1 MPADAG
7 PDHHG
12 PVLCCAVLAL
22 KGGVGKTTTVLGL
35 AGAAWERGLRTLV
48 IDLDPQANATAAL
61 EAGNISYTTNDVLAD
76 ARPGV
81 AADAVVAS
89 GWGEH
94 VDLLASERALAHRAV
109 PVGRNSAQRLRVA
122 LQGVTQRYDL
132 VLVDCPP
139 SLGELTRNA
148 LAAATHA
155 LIVTEPTF
163 FALAGAAQAADAI
176 AVVRGETNLNLRLC
190 GILVNRARPHTSE
203 HALRIAE
210 LRAAYGALVLD
221 FVIPDRTCVQQA
233 QGACV
238 PIQTWRSPAARAI
251 CEAYDDVLQ
260 TLLDQVV
267 DRPALAA
274 GTERR

>member
-1 MPADAG
+1 MPADTG
-7 PDHHG
+7 PDRHA
-12 PVLCCAVLAL
+12 PLLCCAVLAL

-61 EAGNISYTTNDVLAD
+61 DPGPVAFTTNDVLAD

-81 AADAVVAS
+81 AADAVVTS
-89 GWGEH
+89 GWGAE
-94 VDLLASERALAHRAV
+94 VDLLAAERALAHRAV
-109 PVGRNSAQRLRVA
+109 PLGRDSAQRLRVA
-122 LQGVTQRYDL
+122 LQGVTQRYDV

-148 LAAATHA
+148 LAAVTQA
-155 LIVTEPTF
+155 LVVTEPTF

-176 AVVRGETNLNLRLC
+176 AVVRREANLNLRLC
-190 GILVNRARPHTSE
+190 GILVNRARPHTAE
-203 HALRIAE
+203 HALRITE
-210 LRAAYGALVLD
+210 LREAYGALVLD
-221 FVIPDRTCVQQA
+221 VVIPDRTCVQQA

-260 TLLDQVV
+260 ALLDQAA
-267 DRPALAA
+267 DRPALAV